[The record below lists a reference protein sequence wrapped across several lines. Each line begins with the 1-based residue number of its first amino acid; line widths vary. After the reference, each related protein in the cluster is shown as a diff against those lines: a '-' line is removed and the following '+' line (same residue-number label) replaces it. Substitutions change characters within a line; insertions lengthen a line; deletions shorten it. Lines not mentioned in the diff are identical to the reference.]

1 MTMQRYYSNI
11 YWHFTGSPKGI
22 DWREVRCPSDIS
34 KQGPTLSSADAVQ
47 TLKLIL
53 DSKKLLGSC
62 TERVMKELE
71 TEKFCCVTDI
81 PLKDLP
87 SHSPYYGKVAIG
99 FNASAVHKAFL
110 PVMYVPTTSM
120 PVVEKLVP
128 NRKLVEMGFD
138 FFKYPGSFQEQQG
151 YKMLAQASQN
161 KELVREPDADAVKG
175 FWLNFIKVTDFDTNP
190 ENTFYREREWRN
202 IGDFHFQ
209 EADVAAIVV
218 PEALLTEV
226 RDHLEAKGYPKSI
239 SVVSWE
245 FIENA

>member
-1 MTMQRYYSNI
+1 MQRYYSNI

-34 KQGPTLSSADAVQ
+34 KQGPTLSSEDATN

-53 DSKKLLGSC
+53 DSKKLLASC
-62 TERVMKELE
+62 TERVLKDLE
-71 TEKFCCVTDI
+71 TKKFCCVTDI

-99 FNASAVHKAFL
+99 FRASVVHKAFL
-110 PVMYVPTTSM
+110 PVMYVPMNSM
-120 PVVEKLVP
+120 PVIEKLVP
-128 NRKLVEMGFD
+128 NRKLTELGFD
-138 FFKYPGSFQEQQG
+138 FFRYSGSFQEQQG
-151 YKMLAQASQN
+151 QRMLAQAAQM
-161 KELVREPDADAVKG
+161 KERVIEPDAEAIKG

-202 IGDFHFQ
+202 IGDFQFQ
-209 EADVAAIVV
+209 QDAVAAIVV
-218 PEALLTEV
+218 PEAQIAEI
-226 RDHLEAKGYPKSI
+226 REHLDSSGYQKSI
-239 SVVSWE
+239 SIVAWE